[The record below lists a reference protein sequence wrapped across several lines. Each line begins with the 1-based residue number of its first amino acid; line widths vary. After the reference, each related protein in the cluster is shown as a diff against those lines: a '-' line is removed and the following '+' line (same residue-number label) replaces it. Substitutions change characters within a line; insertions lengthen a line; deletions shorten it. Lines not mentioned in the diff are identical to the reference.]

1 MGRLVSKQKW
11 KWEQQSKDFL
21 KSPEWRFVRS
31 IVLEK
36 TNNKCCKCGSTTE
49 LHCDHIKPRI
59 KDSACKYWL
68 DLDNLQILCKK
79 CNIEKGTEEL
89 DYRTEEQK
97 QILNESKTKVIDA
110 LIERNLKVEWD
121 IRGSDKPNKIPQNA
135 KPEVKKLLS
144 SISSLR
150 TILVKHH
157 RSLPKY
163 IIEDYEKQINQMI
176 QIILDKKKK

>member
-1 MGRLVSKQKW
+1 M
-11 KWEQQSKDFL
+11 
-21 KSPEWRFVRS
+21 
-31 IVLEK
+31 
-36 TNNKCCKCGSTTE
+36 
-49 LHCDHIKPRI
+49 
-59 KDSACKYWL
+59 

-144 SISSLR
+144 SISSLSIISFLKTLKPVSMSVR
-150 TILVKHH
+150 FKFVKIFDQVV
-157 RSLPKY
+157 RK
-163 IIEDYEKQINQMI
+163 IFAK
-176 QIILDKKKK
+176 